1 MEYQPSLPPPP
12 PGGPPVED
20 EAVEPQG
27 PKRSVGKAIAVVAAF
42 LIVITGVVVLSVM
55 WLGAPG
61 RCDTSTVE
69 SERFGYCVEAPGWEL
84 TNEVTQAEL
93 PYDELIKPAD
103 ASTVRIQA
111 IQLQSGVGLDE
122 IVQGVRDLL
131 AEDGVDVGDVVDRR
145 VGGVPAAQFDYVLE
159 GGTAEQQVRDVV
171 FVRGDAAWHVQFT
184 TDIESFEDRSA
195 EFEDIL
201 RTWIF
206 R

>member
-12 PGGPPVED
+12 PGGPPVVD

-42 LIVITGVVVLSVM
+42 LIVIAGVVVLSVM

-131 AEDGVDVGDVVDRR
+131 AEDGVDVGDVVDRK

-184 TDIESFEDRSA
+184 TDIESFENRAA

>member
-1 MEYQPSLPPPP
+1 MDQHPSLPPPP
-12 PGGPPVED
+12 PGGPSAEERD
-20 EAVEPQG
+20 VEPQG
-27 PKRSVGKAIAVVAAF
+27 PSRSVGKAIAVVAAF
-42 LIVITGVVVLSVM
+42 LVAITGIVVLSVM

-84 TNEVTQAEL
+84 TNDVTQAEL

-111 IQLQSGVGLDE
+111 IQLQSGVGLNE

-131 AEDGVDVGDVVDRR
+131 AEDGVDVGEVVDRR
-145 VGGVPAAQFDYVLE
+145 VAGVPAAQFDYVLE

-184 TDIESFEDRSA
+184 TDLEGFEARAA

>member
-1 MEYQPSLPPPP
+1 MDHPSLPPPP
-12 PGGPPVED
+12 PGGPQAEDQEVE
-20 EAVEPQG
+20 AQG
-27 PKRSVGKAIAVVAAF
+27 PSRSVGKAIAVVTGF
-42 LIVITGVVVLSVM
+42 LVAITGVVVLAVM

-69 SERFGYCVEAPGWEL
+69 SARFGYCVEAPGWEL
-84 TNEVTQAEL
+84 TNDVTQAEL

-111 IQLQSGVGLDE
+111 IQLQSGVGLDD

-131 AEDGVDVGDVVDRR
+131 TEDGVDVGEVVDRE
-145 VGGVPAAQFDYVLE
+145 VAGVPAAQFDYVLE
-159 GGTAEQQVRDVV
+159 GGTAEQQIRDVV
-171 FVRGDAAWHVQFT
+171 FVRGDAAWRVQFQA
-184 TDIESFEDRSA
+184 DVEGFEARAA

-201 RTWIF
+201 QTWIF

>member
-12 PGGPPVED
+12 PGGPVE
-20 EAVEPQG
+20 EPEVEPKG
-27 PKRSVGKAIAVVAAF
+27 PKRSVGKAVAVVAAF
-42 LIVITGVVVLSVM
+42 LVAISGVVVLSVI

-69 SERFGYCVEAPGWEL
+69 SARFGYCVEAPGWEL
-84 TNEVTQAEL
+84 TNDVTQAEL

-111 IQLQSGVGLDE
+111 IQLQSGVGLND

-131 AEDGVDVGDVVDRR
+131 AEDGVDVGEVVDRQ
-145 VGGVPAAQFDYVLE
+145 VAGVPAAQFDYVLE
-159 GGTAEQQVRDVV
+159 GGTTEQQIRDVV
-171 FVRGDAAWHVQFT
+171 FVRGDAAWRVQFQA
-184 TDIESFEDRSA
+184 DVEGFEARAA

-201 RTWIF
+201 QTWIF